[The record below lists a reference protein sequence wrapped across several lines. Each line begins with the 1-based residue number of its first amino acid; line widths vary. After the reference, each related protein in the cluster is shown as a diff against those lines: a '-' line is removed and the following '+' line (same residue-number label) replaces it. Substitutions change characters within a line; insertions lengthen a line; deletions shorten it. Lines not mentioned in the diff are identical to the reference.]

1 MDGAAERAEVRAFR
15 PVLAWRLTRSPT
27 QASSPTRPLARR
39 LPLPLG
45 QVLEWRAI
53 LEAHGFL
60 DTLLYEVDPSP
71 HPSPNPNPNPSPNP
85 GPSPNPS
92 PSPSPNPN
100 PKSRTLNPEPEPGGR
115 AAHRDHAALR
125 EPAAHLAP

>member
-53 LEAHGFL
+53 LEAHGFQ

-92 PSPSPNPN
+92 PSPSPS
-100 PKSRTLNPEPEPGGR
+100 PKQASSCTSTRWRRSRTTCEPRGDNQRQGG
-115 AAHRDHAALR
+115 
-125 EPAAHLAP
+125 EG